1 MAKKFNIRKSDY
13 LNKEKI
19 FTNKKYIILIAIV
32 ATLLW
37 GSAYPSIKVGYLL
50 FEISANDIGG
60 KLLFAGYRF
69 LLAGIFV
76 LIYEIIFA
84 SKNIKI
90 NKKDLKEVTILG
102 LLQTSLQ
109 YLFFYIG
116 LAYTLGSIGSILNSI
131 GTFISIILAHFIYKN
146 DKIDNS
152 KILGCIVGFVGLILV
167 NLDGTTIYLKF
178 SFLGEGFII
187 IAAILSSI
195 SSIYS
200 KKITA
205 NKSASLV
212 TGYQLAIGGLIL
224 IISGYLYGGKL
235 NNISYDGI
243 LLLIYMAL
251 LSSVAFGLW
260 SQLLKYNKIST
271 ISVYNLLIPIFG
283 TLLSGI
289 ILKENIY
296 SFNKVISLVFVT
308 LGIYLVNFKRRDK
321 INDK

>member
-1 MAKKFNIRKSDY
+1 M
-13 LNKEKI
+13 NKEMI
-19 FTNKKYIILIAIV
+19 FKNKKSIILIAII

-37 GSAYPSIKVGYLL
+37 GSAYPSIKVGYSL
-50 FEISANDIGG
+50 FNISTNDIGG

-69 LLAGIFV
+69 FLAGLFV
-76 LIYEIIFA
+76 LIYEVFLVN
-84 SKNIKI
+84 KNIKI
-90 NKKDLKEVTILG
+90 SKRDLKEVTILG
-102 LLQTSLQ
+102 ILQTSLQ

-146 DKIDNS
+146 DKIDNR
-152 KILGCIVGFVGLILV
+152 KILGCIVGFLGLILV
-167 NLDGTTIYLKF
+167 NLDGSTISLKF

-200 KKITA
+200 KKITE

-212 TGYQLAIGGLIL
+212 TGYQLAIGGIIL
-224 IISGYLYGGKL
+224 IIAGYIYGGNL
-235 NNISYDGI
+235 TNISLNGLI
-243 LLLIYMAL
+243 LLIYMAL

-296 SFNKVISLVFVT
+296 SFNKIISLVFVT

>member
-1 MAKKFNIRKSDY
+1 M
-13 LNKEKI
+13 I
-19 FTNKKYIILIAIV
+19 FKNKKSIILIAII

-37 GSAYPSIKVGYLL
+37 GSAYPSIKVGYSL
-50 FEISANDIGG
+50 FNISTNDIGG

-69 LLAGIFV
+69 FLAGLFV
-76 LIYEIIFA
+76 LIYEVFLVN
-84 SKNIKI
+84 KNIKI
-90 NKKDLKEVTILG
+90 SKRDLKEVTILG
-102 LLQTSLQ
+102 ILQTSLQ

-146 DKIDNS
+146 DKIDNR
-152 KILGCIVGFVGLILV
+152 KILGCIVGFLGLILV
-167 NLDGTTIYLKF
+167 NLDGSTISLKF

-200 KKITA
+200 KKITE

-212 TGYQLAIGGLIL
+212 TGYQLAIGGIIL
-224 IISGYLYGGKL
+224 IIAGYIYGGNL
-235 NNISYDGI
+235 TNISLNGLI
-243 LLLIYMAL
+243 LLIYMAL

-296 SFNKVISLVFVT
+296 SFNKIISLVFVT